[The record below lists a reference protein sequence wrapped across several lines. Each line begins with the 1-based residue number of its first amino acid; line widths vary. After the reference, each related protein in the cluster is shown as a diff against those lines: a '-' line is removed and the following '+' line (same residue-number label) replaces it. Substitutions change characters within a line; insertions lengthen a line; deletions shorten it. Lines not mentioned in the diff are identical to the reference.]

1 MDLTQSLLYMY
12 LAETGIVDPDNG
24 KSAPGRGCLT
34 WINTVYCLSLYK
46 YVLLSLLKVVSN

>member
-12 LAETGIVDPDNG
+12 SAETGIVDPDNG